1 MPRSD
6 RELNCP
12 NEPLNRK
19 SQKRM
24 RFALKSKMT
33 PLIILFGLF
42 SLLAP
47 IYKVSAEAV
56 KSAAELAQT
65 KTPASDLEKKL
76 HELDNLYVPIHWS
89 DYITGLAI
97 GGYDPLSYFI
107 AQKSEAGDER
117 FQYLWHGV
125 TWQFISK
132 ANLLAFKRTPSV
144 YAPRYA
150 GYDPYAIS
158 KGILSEGLP
167 SIWVVEGSK
176 LYLFNNQVNRYLWQ
190 DNKLKL
196 HKKIEKNWQEL
207 SLDIP
212 RFKVF

>member
-1 MPRSD
+1 MPITFNSKAISLVLLLLTFVTPVNHLSAQLSKD
-6 RELNCP
+6 E
-12 NEPLNRK
+12 K
-19 SQKRM
+19 QTSQ
-24 RFALKSKMT
+24 LKKTDT
-33 PLIILFGLF
+33 PKP
-42 SLLAP
+42 SL
-47 IYKVSAEAV
+47 
-56 KSAAELAQT
+56 
-65 KTPASDLEKKL
+65 KTTETELEKKL
-76 HELDNLYVPIHWS
+76 NELDNLYVPIHWS

-107 AQKSEAGDER
+107 SQKSESGDER

-150 GYDPYAIS
+150 GYDAYAIS
-158 KGILSEGLP
+158 KGLLSEGLP
-167 SIWVVEGSK
+167 SIWVIEGGK
-176 LYLFNNQVNRYLWQ
+176 LYLFHNQVNRYLWHE
-190 DNKLKL
+190 NRRKL
-196 HKKIEKNWQEL
+196 HKKIETNWREL

>member
-1 MPRSD
+1 MPITFNSKAISLVLLLLLLTFVAPVNHLSAQLSKG
-6 RELNCP
+6 E
-12 NEPLNRK
+12 K
-19 SQKRM
+19 QTSQLKKTGTPKP
-24 RFALKSKMT
+24 ALKT
-33 PLIILFGLF
+33 T
-42 SLLAP
+42 
-47 IYKVSAEAV
+47 ET
-56 KSAAELAQT
+56 E
-65 KTPASDLEKKL
+65 LEKKL
-76 HELDNLYVPIHWS
+76 NELDNLYVPIHWS

-107 AQKSEAGDER
+107 SQKSEFGDER

-150 GYDPYAIS
+150 GYDAYAIS
-158 KGILSEGLP
+158 KGLLSEGLP
-167 SIWVVEGSK
+167 SIWVIEGGK
-176 LYLFNNQVNRYLWQ
+176 LYLFHNQVNRYLWQ
-190 DNKLKL
+190 ENRRKL
-196 HKKIEKNWQEL
+196 HKKIETNWREL

>member
-1 MPRSD
+1 MPITFNSKAISLVLLLLLLTFVAPVNHLSAQLSKD
-6 RELNCP
+6 E
-12 NEPLNRK
+12 K
-19 SQKRM
+19 QTSQ
-24 RFALKSKMT
+24 LKKTGT
-33 PLIILFGLF
+33 PKP
-42 SLLAP
+42 SL
-47 IYKVSAEAV
+47 
-56 KSAAELAQT
+56 
-65 KTPASDLEKKL
+65 KTTETELEKKL
-76 HELDNLYVPIHWS
+76 NELDNLYVPIHWS

-107 AQKSEAGDER
+107 SQKSESGDER

-150 GYDPYAIS
+150 GYDAYAIS
-158 KGILSEGLP
+158 KGLLSEGLP
-167 SIWVVEGSK
+167 SIWVIEGGK
-176 LYLFNNQVNRYLWQ
+176 LYLFHNQVNRYLWQ
-190 DNKLKL
+190 ENRRKL
-196 HKKIEKNWQEL
+196 HKKIETNWREL